1 MRPDWLLLAR
11 PLIRANVALPLMLGQ
26 LMAFAITH
34 QFSWALMSWSLTLL
48 LPLQLAWTLAESAG
62 ESGRPHPD
70 ETSPAHLVEV
80 LFVRLFGPG
89 GLRTALAL
97 VVGLGLLAATI
108 LAWRTGRWLVP
119 PGVALVGLGAWVYGY
134 PPVSLARRGQSE
146 LVVGAMVG
154 VVLPLMGFVV
164 QTGTI
169 DGFGW
174 AACFPAFLLGFAADV
189 SAQLPAAAADRIEGR
204 RSYPVRKGEYEARRH
219 TLELLVVAATMTP
232 LVLPGLPIPALI
244 PIVAIPL
251 GMVYANMGLLRR
263 ADAEHRDQC
272 LAFVL
277 VNGATIQGL
286 LAAWT
291 IALLIRGLMPAP
303 ELMSWW
309 S

>member
-11 PLIRANVALPLMLGQ
+11 PLIRANVALPLVLGQ
-26 LMAFAITH
+26 VMAFAVTRE
-34 QFSWALMSWSLTLL
+34 FSWSLLSWSFTLL

-70 ETSPAHLVEV
+70 EQDPAYLVEV

-97 VVGLGLLAATI
+97 ALVVGLLASTV

-119 PGVALVGLGAWVYGY
+119 PGVALSGLGAWLVGY

-146 LVVGAMVG
+146 LIVGALVG
-154 VVLPLMGFVV
+154 VVMPLTGFALQTGGLEGFV
-164 QTGTI
+164 
-169 DGFGW
+169 W
-174 AACFPAFLLGFAADV
+174 AACFPAFLLGFVADV
-189 SAQLPAAAADRIEGR
+189 TAQLPNAAADRVEGR
-204 RSYPVRKGEYEARRH
+204 RSYPVRKGELEARRH
-219 TLELLVVAATMTP
+219 SLELLVVAASMTP

-251 GMVYANMGLLRR
+251 GMIYANMGLLHR
-263 ADAEHRDQC
+263 ADAKHTDQC

-286 LAAWT
+286 LAAWSV
-291 IALLIRGLMPAP
+291 ALAIRGFMPAP
-303 ELMSWW
+303 ELMGLA
-309 S
+309 